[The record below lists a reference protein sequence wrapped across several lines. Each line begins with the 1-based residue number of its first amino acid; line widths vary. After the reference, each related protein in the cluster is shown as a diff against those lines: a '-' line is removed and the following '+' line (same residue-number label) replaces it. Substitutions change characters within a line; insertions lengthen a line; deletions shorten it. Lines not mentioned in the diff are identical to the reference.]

1 MKIRRRV
8 APEYNNGHTV
18 NYNTAHIQL
27 VPGTISRLRVVIDQP
42 EVLEEVCGVV
52 VHRGTIVVLR
62 RHSPPDFHGQHPVYE
77 NPLLFMIANEGSVRP
92 QLRLNIVLSPSKM
105 WLKGKA
111 FRAGSSDGGASVGVG
126 AGGGAFGW

>member
-18 NYNTAHIQL
+18 NYNPAHFQL
-27 VPGTISRLRVVIDQP
+27 VPGAISRLRVVIPDQP

-52 VHRGTIVVLR
+52 VHRGTILVLR

-77 NPLLFMIANEGSVRP
+77 NPLLSMVANKGSVRP

-111 FRAGSSDGGASVGVG
+111 FRAGSSD